1 MVWNE
6 YAHAAERMS
15 DNEYSDDDDAT
26 VEMNKPLHIDDW
38 GGHFDDDLWWMW
50 KLIPRY
56 LKDRALDNHILKHAK
71 YHDFIEFCYDFSD
84 NRAIEL

>member
-15 DNEYSDDDDAT
+15 DNEYSDDEEYE

-50 KLIPRY
+50 QLLQRY
-56 LKDRALDNHILKHAK
+56 LGDRYMNHHILKLSLIH
-71 YHDFIEFCYDFSD
+71 I
-84 NRAIEL
+84 